1 MRRFTQCLRLSLIH
15 IFRIQSTEK
24 RHFKGQP
31 HVNLSEHNYCIF
43 YIHIFSQFSG
53 IYRGLTRADYCRMT
67 GHDKQRAINELNIF
81 IERGLLIRYGA
92 GKLVIYAKKKEET
105 AI

>member
-1 MRRFTQCLRLSLIH
+1 MFGKT
-15 IFRIQSTEK
+15 FRIQSTEK

-53 IYRGLTRADYCRMT
+53 IYRALYGGTPIGIITDYKSFSLALGSYWRS
-67 GHDKQRAINELNIF
+67 
-81 IERGLLIRYGA
+81 
-92 GKLVIYAKKKEET
+92 
-105 AI
+105 